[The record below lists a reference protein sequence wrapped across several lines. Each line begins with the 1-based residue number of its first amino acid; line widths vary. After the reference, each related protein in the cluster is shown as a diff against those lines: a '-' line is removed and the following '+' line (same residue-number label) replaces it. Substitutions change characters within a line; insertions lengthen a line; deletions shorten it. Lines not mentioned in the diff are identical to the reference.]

1 MKLPIIERSKQHVKY
16 GGRDIFSSS
25 SSEDVPGF
33 VLSSESISVGWSR
46 MQHSWDGRGVTGLK

>member
-46 MQHSWDGRGVTGLK
+46 MQRSWDG